1 MRKILGPILLAALAL
16 VSLLFL
22 QHQKRSDPDVAPAPT
37 SSVTSST
44 PAPAVP
50 VPRASLPSSST
61 SSPHPSTTS
70 APQPAGSDGEVE
82 GTPVPATATPT
93 PAGAAQAAQWA
104 SATDL
109 AGRFLKAFAR
119 PTAGTTTN
127 AWWAT
132 VQPYLTSQ
140 AAADY
145 AGTDPANVPFT
156 SVTGAGVVV
165 PVDAPDS
172 LVTMV
177 QVPTDAGPYLVEI
190 RSTPEGLK
198 VTRATPQGRR

>member
-22 QHQKRSDPDVAPAPT
+22 QHQTRSDTGAAPAPT
-37 SSVTSST
+37 SSVTSTT
-44 PAPAVP
+44 PAPTS
-50 VPRASLPSSST
+50 RSSLPSSST
-61 SSPHPSTTS
+61 SAPRPSATS
-70 APQPAGSDGEVE
+70 APHPAGSDGEIE
-82 GTPVPATATPT
+82 GTPVPPATTPS
-93 PAGAAQAAQWA
+93 PAGTAQAAQWA
-104 SATDL
+104 IATDL

-119 PTAGTTTN
+119 PTAGTTN
-127 AWWAT
+127 DAWWAT

-198 VTRATPQGRR
+198 VIRATPQGRR

>member
-22 QHQKRSDPDVAPAPT
+22 QHQKRSDTGAATSPT
-37 SSVTSST
+37 SSVASST
-44 PAPAVP
+44 PAPVVP
-50 VPRASLPSSST
+50 ASRSSAHSSST

-70 APQPAGSDGEVE
+70 APHPAGSDGEVE
-82 GTPVPATATPT
+82 GTPVLPATTPT
-93 PAGAAQAAQWA
+93 PAGTAQAAQWA
-104 SATDL
+104 IARDL
-109 AGRFLKAFAR
+109 AERFLKAFAR
-119 PTAGTTTN
+119 PAAGTTTT

>member
-22 QHQKRSDPDVAPAPT
+22 QHQTRSDTGAAPSPSSSVTSTTPAPT
-37 SSVTSST
+37 SRS
-44 PAPAVP
+44 
-50 VPRASLPSSST
+50 SLPSSST
-61 SSPHPSTTS
+61 SAPRPSTTS
-70 APQPAGSDGEVE
+70 APLPAGSDGEVE
-82 GTPVPATATPT
+82 GTPVPPSATATP
-93 PAGAAQAAQWA
+93 AGTAQAAQWA
-104 SATDL
+104 TATDL

-119 PTAGTTTN
+119 PAAGTTTDD
-127 AWWAT
+127 WWAT
-132 VQPYLTSQ
+132 VQPYLSSQ

-190 RSTPEGLK
+190 RSTPEGLT
-198 VTRATPQGRR
+198 VIRATPQGRR